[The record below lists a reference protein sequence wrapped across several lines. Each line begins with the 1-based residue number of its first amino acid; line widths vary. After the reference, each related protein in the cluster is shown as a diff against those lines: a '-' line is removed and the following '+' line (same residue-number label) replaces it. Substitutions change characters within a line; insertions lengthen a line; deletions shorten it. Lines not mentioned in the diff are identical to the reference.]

1 LGLDELTDRVIRGES
16 SPEELLEWQ
25 TTPEGQALLD
35 EPRTAW
41 AFESALERVVREA
54 RGPTRRAVCEA
65 LLKGGFEHVLP
76 RALAGFDRAKLR
88 SIEPDLRGWIL
99 GVERGSDLEDLVQRA
114 LVGSG
119 LLVSAAQ
126 LRIAVEDDAS
136 RLEKLA
142 RALGTAP
149 PSKVAAALYR
159 ALPSELAFDARM
171 AEGIAAGNFDAVE
184 LRRAAESRGLL
195 QERSL
200 GEGLRSAEAGER
212 ERALVL
218 ALLHGGHRLADAA
231 VEAARGL
238 DAELVTSTAFA
249 CRRAPPG
256 RNFVA
261 AAVYFAFVDA
271 EELLRLIR
279 HLADGSFRETNML
292 ALAAAV
298 ERCRSPE
305 IDAALRREA
314 DAGQDDAMY
323 ALAHGRAERF
333 VADLLRWA
341 GTPGRGRLRPT
352 ALGLLAESRSD
363 AGVCHLV
370 KVILDAPATAP
381 AASGILRDHG
391 FISAALAE
399 QLSLD
404 SAARVG
410 GRSAA
415 LGELSLLGLVQLL
428 VEHGGAEAAP
438 LLELFE
444 THSSPSVAE
453 AAKRARTRKGSPSP
467 YR

>member
-1 LGLDELTDRVIRGES
+1 LGLDELTDRVIRGEAP
-16 SPEELLEWQ
+16 PEALLEWQ

-41 AFESALERVVREA
+41 AFESALERAVREA
-54 RGPTRRAVCEA
+54 RGPARRAVCQA
-65 LLKGGFEHVLP
+65 LSKGGFDHIVL
-76 RALAGFDRAKLR
+76 RAVAGFDRAKLR
-88 SIEPDLRGWIL
+88 SIEPDLRGWLL
-99 GVERGSDLEDLVQRA
+99 GAESGSDLGDLVQRA

-119 LLVSAAQ
+119 PVVSAAQ
-126 LRIAVEDDAS
+126 LRIALEDDAS

-142 RALGTAP
+142 RLLSKAP
-149 PSKVAAALYR
+149 PSKVAETLYR
-159 ALPSELAFDARM
+159 ALPTDLAFDARM
-171 AEGIAAGNFDAVE
+171 AEGIAAGNFDVVE
-184 LRRAAESRGLL
+184 LRKAADSRGLL

-200 GEGLRSAEAGER
+200 AEGLRSSEAGER

-218 ALLHGGHRLADAA
+218 ALLHGGHQLADAA

-261 AAVYFAFVDA
+261 AAVYFACVDA

-279 HLADGSFRETNML
+279 HLAERSFRETNML

-298 ERCRSPE
+298 QRCRSPE

-314 DAGQDDAMY
+314 DAGVDDAMY

-333 VADLLRWA
+333 VDDLLRWA

-352 ALGLLAESRSD
+352 AFGLLAESRSD
-363 AGVCHLV
+363 AGICHLV
-370 KVILDAPATAP
+370 RVILGAPATAP
-381 AASGILRDHG
+381 AAAQILREHG
-391 FISAALAE
+391 LIGAALAE

-404 SAARVG
+404 SSARVG
-410 GRSAA
+410 GRAAA
-415 LGELSLLGLVQLL
+415 LGEVSSLGLVQLL
-428 VEHGGAEAAP
+428 VDHGGAEAAP

-444 THSSPSVAE
+444 AHPSPPVAE
-453 AAKRARTRKGSPSP
+453 AARRARTRKASP